1 MSTSEDFAG
10 WTRNGRPRTDS
21 DAQVSRTISKS
32 SIPQSNDNAALWDLL
47 TKSALILEGVDDAG
61 ALMEYRHRNLQWRT
75 GLASGAQGEVTM
87 ADQPPRGFVRCASWP
102 TIKHFEPDRRIWML
116 SPEVENDLKAKAPKI
131 WKRLQTH
138 LGQAIQYLVLMLVVA
153 TYAAC
158 PLTVSWAKVVGY
170 GEDGL
175 PIKGRP
181 FKEGSVIVASWLLIC
196 TVGLS
201 LSFASGGMK
210 HVRQCFD
217 LQHIIIFA
225 PAGIGWA
232 MADVCEVLAVA
243 RIDPATYGV
252 LSQGRLLSSAA
263 AGWIICGARQTGQ
276 QWGILACLSL
286 ICMAYCLVPDD
297 SRPNAERLFE
307 WRVRQDTWLTVDRFH
322 TPEPEEH
329 LMGGVFA
336 MAKVTLSVLCS
347 VYVETCFKSSG
358 AHPMRLHVQMTQVSF
373 SSIIAASTGYLMICL
388 LQHEDPTH
396 FFSGQDGSWTLRTLA
411 VAAMYCWREWICSL
425 CVKHFD
431 SLVKNICNA
440 VSLVVTYTF
449 TVAARETDFSIL
461 KAMLLVAIVLEV
473 INYCFTRRT
482 PAPVDLPANEYAAL
496 LPKEA

>member
-1 MSTSEDFAG
+1 
-10 WTRNGRPRTDS
+10 
-21 DAQVSRTISKS
+21 
-32 SIPQSNDNAALWDLL
+32 
-47 TKSALILEGVDDAG
+47 
-61 ALMEYRHRNLQWRT
+61 MEYRHRNLQWRT
-75 GLASGAQGEVTM
+75 GLASGAQGEAAQKVLKVTT
-87 ADQPPRGFVRCASWP
+87 ADQPAKGFVRCRSWP
-102 TIKHFEPDRRIWML
+102 SFGDEPDRRIWML
-116 SPEVENDLKAKAPKI
+116 SAEVESNLKANAPRL

-138 LGQAIQYLVLMLVVA
+138 LGQAIQYLVLMLVVG

-158 PLTVSWAKVVGY
+158 PLTVSWAKIVGF

-181 FKEGSVIVASWLLIC
+181 FKEGSVIVVSWLLIC
-196 TVGLS
+196 FVGLS
-201 LSFASGGMK
+201 LSFVSGGWK
-210 HVRQCFD
+210 QVRHCFD

-263 AGWIICGARQTGQ
+263 AGWIICGAWQTGL

-286 ICMAYCLVPDD
+286 ICMAYCLVPDE

-307 WRVRQDTWLTVDRFH
+307 WRLRQDTWLTVDRFH
-322 TPEPEEH
+322 TPDTEDH
-329 LMGGVFA
+329 LLGGAFA
-336 MAKVTLSVLCS
+336 LAKVTLSVLCS
-347 VYVETCFKSSG
+347 VYVETCFKSSR

-373 SSIIAASTGYLMICL
+373 SSIIAATTGYLLICIL
-388 LQHEDPTH
+388 HHEDPSQ
-396 FFSGQDGSWTLRTLA
+396 FFSGQDGSWTQRTLI

-440 VSLVVTYTF
+440 VSLVVTYMF

-473 INYCFTRRT
+473 INYCFTRT
-482 PAPVDLPANEYAAL
+482 PVPVELPVNQYKAM
-496 LPKEA
+496 LPKDA